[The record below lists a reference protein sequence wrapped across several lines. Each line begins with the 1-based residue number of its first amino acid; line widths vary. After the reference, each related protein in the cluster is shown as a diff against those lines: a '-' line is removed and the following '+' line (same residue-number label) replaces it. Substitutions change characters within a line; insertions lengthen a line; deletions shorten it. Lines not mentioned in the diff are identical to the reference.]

1 MWVGE
6 GEGEEDEVGP
16 GVGVAWLSDCGG
28 EAFPYSSSTST
39 FLLSSMGED
48 DEDGGGGGVDVDG
61 LLLRMEA
68 SEAVFLTAFVK

>member
-1 MWVGE
+1 
-6 GEGEEDEVGP
+6 
-16 GVGVAWLSDCGG
+16 
-28 EAFPYSSSTST
+28 
-39 FLLSSMGED
+39 MGED

>member
-1 MWVGE
+1 MWV

-48 DEDGGGGGVDVDG
+48 DEDGGVDVDG

>member
-1 MWVGE
+1 MWLGFRI
-6 GEGEEDEVGP
+6 
-16 GVGVAWLSDCGG
+16 AAASK
-28 EAFPYSSSTST
+28 AFPYSSSTST

-48 DEDGGGGGVDVDG
+48 DEDGGVDVDG

>member
-1 MWVGE
+1 MWLGFRI
-6 GEGEEDEVGP
+6 
-16 GVGVAWLSDCGG
+16 AAASK
-28 EAFPYSSSTST
+28 AFPYSSSTST

-48 DEDGGGGGVDVDG
+48 DEDGGGGVDVDG

>member
-1 MWVGE
+1 MWV

-28 EAFPYSSSTST
+28 EALPYSSSTST

-48 DEDGGGGGVDVDG
+48 DEDGGVDVDG